1 MSRPKIFGF
10 CKAGCQWETVHRDE
24 FLQSASIVKQYAA
37 DGEFLLEVGK
47 KYKIA
52 KTVKNATAWGFT
64 VSVEFHT
71 DDALQTGYACDITFP
86 ACTKY
91 DKYLT
96 VRILDVVLQETQNE
110 YGAYNIVIVAEVNGQ
125 IKEYETGN
133 DTYNPNI
140 IYAID
145 SVTVVGATE
154 CYLVNEDANIVF
166 DTSGEDGK
174 DGVGIKSIEKT
185 ATEGLIDTYTITLTD
200 GKTYTFNVTN
210 GGNAEAIEARLQAL
224 EKWMAGDN
232 YQNIAIT
239 TFYASKSTYEMGET
253 VTSVTLNW
261 NTNKIPTALTLDGN
275 TIDVTKK
282 SETVTDFVNMN
293 SQKKSWTLTATGE
306 NGETDTKT
314 AEISFL
320 NGVYYGEAE
329 EPAEYNSEFI
339 LGLTKTLR
347 STYISSFLA
356 DAGEGKYIYY
366 CLPARMGE
374 RSFKVGGFDGGF
386 SLVATIDFTNSKGY
400 TESYYIYRSDNAA
413 LGSTSVTVS

>member
-1 MSRPKIFGF
+1 MSNNVYGF
-10 CKAGCQWETVHRDE
+10 CDAGCRYRVPTYDE
-24 FLQSASIVKQYAA
+24 FLQSASIVKMYAT

-52 KTVKNATAWGFT
+52 KTVKNATEWGFT
-64 VSVEFHT
+64 VSVKYSTVNDVIPT
-71 DDALQTGYACDITFP
+71 DYDVNITLP

-91 DKYLT
+91 DEYLT
-96 VRILDVVLQETQNE
+96 FRLLDVVLIATATE
-110 YGAYNIVIVAEVNGQ
+110 YINIVIVAEVNGQ
-125 IKEYETGN
+125 IEEYETGN
-133 DTYNPNI
+133 STLSANSEYEVI
-140 IYAID
+140 SA
-145 SVTVVGATE
+145 TVSGASE

-166 DTSGEDGK
+166 DTSGKDGN

-185 ATEGLIDTYTITLTD
+185 STEGLVDTYTITLTD

-210 GGNAEAIEARLQAL
+210 GGNAEAIEARLKAI
-224 EKWMAGDN
+224 EKQLAGNN

-239 TFYASKSTYEMGET
+239 TFYASKSTYEMGES
-253 VTSVTLNW
+253 VTGVTLNW

-275 TIDVTKK
+275 AIDATKT

-293 SQKKSWTLTATGE
+293 SSKKSWTLTATGE

-314 AEISFL
+314 AAISFL
-320 NGVYYGEAE
+320 NGVYYGEAA

-339 LGLTKTLR
+339 LGLAKTLR
-347 STYISSFLA
+347 STYISSFSA
-356 DAGEGKYIYY
+356 DAGEGQYIYY
-366 CLPARMGE
+366 CLPARMGA

-386 SLVATIDFTNSKGY
+386 SLVSTIDFTNSNGY